1 MQYGWKMGAFAVP
14 LPTKAERIWKKWHDA
29 GTKCKKQ
36 NVFDDFIAA
45 AELIAQKYTSSDF
58 AHSLVGQMEVYSVGA
73 TMTQRPELMKVALP
87 AVGVMDMLRY
97 HTFRCRLGIRL
108 WNSTR

>member
-1 MQYGWKMGAFAVP
+1 MEKNG
-14 LPTKAERIWKKWHDA
+14 TIS
-29 GTKCKKQ
+29 GTKLQKQ

-45 AELIAQKYTSSDF
+45 AEYLIAQNILLPISLPFIGVKWRF
-58 AHSLVGQMEVYSVGA
+58 AEVGA

-97 HTFRCRLGIRL
+97 HAYGRCRLGHDL
-108 WNSTR
+108 WNSAR

>member
-1 MQYGWKMGAFAVP
+1 MQ
-14 LPTKAERIWKKWHDA
+14 
-29 GTKCKKQ
+29 KQ

-45 AELIAQKYTSSDF
+45 AEYLIAQNILLPIPAIRGGSNGG
-58 AHSLVGQMEVYSVGA
+58 LPVGA

-87 AVGVMDMLRY
+87 AVGVMDMLPYTLRQG
-97 HTFRCRLGIRL
+97 RLGIRL